1 MRLRTSLFTRI
12 LLWSFLNLAVVGSVL
27 GAFFALQFRLQPDSV
42 LFAGNR
48 LQYVAAQLMTESR
61 GATTAES
68 RAALLRRYSTTY
80 QADFLLFG
88 EDGQQLAGTKTALP
102 ASVLAFIN
110 AEQATRPGPRGSG
123 GGRVPWPPQPR
134 PEGSPDEGVAPPPP
148 PGDRMPPAAADGF
161 RPGARGQRGGGREGM
176 GPPGEPIF
184 RERTTGPTRYW
195 VGMRMPLFEPGER
208 RPSLAVLVV
217 SSDSMSGRGLF
228 FDVRPWVF
236 VAAAI
241 VLLSMAIWFPFVRGL
256 TRSIGQMTTTAEQ
269 MARGQFDI
277 EVQARR
283 SDELGRLA
291 VAINQLSAR
300 LGGYLGGQ
308 RRFLGDISH
317 ELNTPLARLDV
328 ALGILEGQVEDP
340 DRELVADAQDEVRLM
355 SQLVAELLAF
365 AKAGMKGQEVRLSP
379 VLLLP
384 VVEAVVA
391 REASGHDIVID
402 ADPTLSV
409 EAQPQLLARAVANL
423 VRNAVRYAA
432 QAGPISVSARAA
444 GDEVAITVRDHGT
457 GVPADAI
464 PRLFEPFFR
473 IEADRDRATGG
484 AGLGLAIVKTCV
496 DACQGQVEARNL
508 SPGFEVEIRLRRA

>member
-1 MRLRTSLFTRI
+1 MAMRLRTSLFTRI

-27 GAFFALQFRLQPDSV
+27 GGFFALQFRLQPDSV

-61 GATTAES
+61 GATTAEA

-80 QADFLLFG
+80 EADFLLFG

-102 ASVLAFIN
+102 SSVLAFID
-110 AEQATRPGPRGSG
+110 AEQGMRPGPRGSG
-123 GGRVPWPPQPR
+123 GVRVPR
-134 PEGSPDEGVAPPPP
+134 PPPP
-148 PGDRMPPAAADGF
+148 PDDRAAPSQPSGDRMPPPVADAF
-161 RPGARGQRGGGREGM
+161 RPGSRGQRGGGREGM

-184 RERTTGPTRYW
+184 RERTTNPTRYW
-195 VGMRMPLFEPGER
+195 VGMRMPLFEAGER

-217 SSDSMSGRGLF
+217 CSDSMSGRGLF

-241 VLLSMAIWFPFVRGL
+241 VLLSMVIWLPFVRGL

-269 MARGQFDI
+269 MARGQFDV
-277 EVQARR
+277 EVPARR

-300 LGGYLGGQ
+300 LAGYLGGQ

-328 ALGILEGQVEDP
+328 ALGILEGQVDDP

-355 SQLVAELLAF
+355 SELVAELLAF
-365 AKAGMKGQEVRLSP
+365 AKAGMKGQEVRLSA
-379 VLLLP
+379 VRLRP

-391 REASGHDIVID
+391 REASGHDVAID
-402 ADPTLSV
+402 VDPALSV
-409 EAQPQLLARAVANL
+409 EAQPQLLARAAANL

-444 GDEVAITVRDHGT
+444 GDEVAIAVRDRGP
-457 GVPADAI
+457 GVPADTL

-496 DACQGQVEARNL
+496 DACRGRVDARNL
-508 SPGFEVEIRLRRA
+508 SPGFEVEIRLRRGQ